1 MKIKRIHKGQYG
13 YMQYQKRFTLLRSLA
28 YFGISFAIYL
38 MGRLSTGTNANLL
51 SVVAVLGCLPASK
64 SLVNMIMFFRA
75 KECSE
80 TLHQQI
86 EQVVGDLE
94 GGYDFFMTSYSS
106 NFSLSHVVIRGN
118 SLCGISE
125 DPKCDVAKA
134 EQHLEDMFRQN
145 AFKGMTFKI
154 FSDPSKYTERLSQ
167 LKKLEKNGQET
178 AKMELVGSIS
188 L

>member
-1 MKIKRIHKGQYG
+1 MKIKRINKGQYG
-13 YMQYQKRFTLLRSLA
+13 YMQYQKRFTMFRSLV

-38 MGRLSTGTNANLL
+38 LGRLSTGSNANLL

-64 SLVNMIMFFRA
+64 SLVNMIMFLRA

-80 TLHQQI
+80 SLHQQI
-86 EQVVGDLE
+86 EQAVGDLE
-94 GGYDFFMTSYSS
+94 GGYDFFMTSYSN

-118 SLCGISE
+118 SLCGVTE
-125 DPKCDVAKA
+125 DPKCDAEKA

-145 AFKGMTFKI
+145 AFKGMSFKI
-154 FSDPSKYTERLSQ
+154 FKDTAKYTERLLQ
-167 LKKLEKNGQET
+167 LQKLEKNGQEA
-178 AKMELVGSIS
+178 AKLELVGSIS